1 MTICIAAISKE
12 EINNKEEEY
21 IVFAVDHMLS
31 NNLLGEFEHDIK
43 KYHQINQSTVLMLSG
58 RAHLMEY
65 FTELENSN
73 ENIDDILEVLKT
85 KFKEKRLEI
94 IQSKILDPS
103 LMDLEFIKENLDKE
117 FKNSLVKYA
126 YREILSTQLDTTILL
141 AGFKRNKA
149 KIFELSDTG
158 VINLR
163 TINFHAIGSG
173 SIQALNALLFQNHSI
188 KEDLKTT
195 IYNVF
200 KAKKN
205 AEVMQ
210 GVGKETELGYL
221 SKDGVILLK
230 KKDLNTLENIYNCEL
245 NYGKNHKNLRNLKL
259 R

>member
-73 ENIDDILEVLKT
+73 GNINDILEELKT

-94 IQSKILDPS
+94 IQSEILEPS
-103 LMDLEFIKENLDKE
+103 LIDLDFINENINKE
-117 FKNSLVKYA
+117 FNNSLIKYIFH
-126 YREILSTQLDTTILL
+126 EILNTQLDTSILL
-141 AGFKRNKA
+141 TGFEGNKA
-149 KIFELSDTG
+149 KIFELMDNGVSD
-158 VINLR
+158 LR

-173 SIQALNALLFQNHSI
+173 SIQALNTLLFQKHSI

-205 AEVMQ
+205 AEVMR

-245 NYGKNHKNLRNLKL
+245 NYGKNHEELKNLKL